1 MKRYVT
7 SGRNI
12 YEDHYYAKRCHE
24 DPDCRVCSHE
34 AGRALVNE
42 YEGGKTPLFHKNDAR
57 WPHHT
62 RAEHVPDCP
71 ANKEIID
78 LNFANNECSF
88 YPDRCPGSSIPE
100 KNWQPRFKKSYS
112 LRWPDG

>member
-1 MKRYVT
+1 MMGRIPTKRPT
-7 SGRNI
+7 QLAI
-12 YEDHYYAKRCHE
+12 YDYDADYYSTGHE

-71 ANKEIID
+71 ANKEMR
-78 LNFANNECSF
+78 LLQRRKRRRVLERHA
-88 YPDRCPGSSIPE
+88 GA
-100 KNWQPRFKKSYS
+100 
-112 LRWPDG
+112 